1 MSVLITYEILIW
13 RTGITGSRI
22 GLALEL
28 RPYQAIDQISKI
40 GSDDYPCVIKIYVY
54 GQGHYN

>member
-1 MSVLITYEILIW
+1 MKYLYAIA
-13 RTGITGSRI
+13 GITGSHI

-40 GSDDYPCVIKIYVY
+40 GSDDYLCVIKIYVY
-54 GQGHYN
+54 GKGHCNCLV